1 MKNFSLILI
10 ILFAV
15 NVSFS
20 QVNQEQIGKIIFRS
34 YTFNKEYS
42 QTERNIAVALNDL
55 INSSKIK
62 NFPVVILDMHY
73 NRVRNLETNI
83 SYDLVEVAYQTYLNE
98 FIGAAGNIYNT
109 KDAHLFINISL
120 DKNHKEY
127 AIKALEYAIKK
138 INELITQEAKL
149 RGRKETNKLTEPE
162 KSDFVLYKSI
172 F

>member
-10 ILFAV
+10 VLFAV

-20 QVNQEQIGKIIFRS
+20 QVNQEQIGKIIFKS
-34 YTFNKEYS
+34 YTFNEEYS

-55 INSSKIK
+55 INSSKFK

-83 SYDLVEVAYQTYLNE
+83 RYDLVEVAYQTYLNE
-98 FIGAAGNIYNT
+98 FIGDADNIFNT
-109 KDAHLFINISL
+109 KDAHLFINISF

-138 INELITQEAKL
+138 INELIAQEAKL
-149 RGRKETNKLTEPE
+149 RGRKETNEITEPE
-162 KSDFVLYKSI
+162 KSGFVLYKSV